1 MFTNFALWTI
11 ILTNLSVLL
20 ITIMMLKNVNFTPGQ
35 ELLEISAI
43 IVTILIIYLIN
54 LEAEMIT
61 NKIRFIRKNKK
72 IEKIIKNK

>member
-11 ILTNLSVLL
+11 IITNLSVLL

>member
-11 ILTNLSVLL
+11 IITNLSVLL
-20 ITIMMLKNVNFTPGQ
+20 ITIMMLKNVNFTPGK

-72 IEKIIKNK
+72 IEKIIKNN

>member
-1 MFTNFALWTI
+1 MLTNFALWTI
-11 ILTNLSVLL
+11 LITNLSVLL
-20 ITIMMLKNVNFTPGQ
+20 ITIMMLLNLNFTPGK

-61 NKIRFIRKNKK
+61 NKIKFIRNKK
-72 IEKIIKNK
+72 N

>member
-1 MFTNFALWTI
+1 MLV
-11 ILTNLSVLL
+11 NL
-20 ITIMMLKNVNFTPGQ
+20 NFTPGK
-35 ELLEISAI
+35 EWLEISSI